1 MRSGPVVRA
10 VALALAGSLLGACGG
25 DDEAEDRGAST
36 TVATT
41 TATVAPTTTA
51 TSGATTTGA
60 GQGTATTTRAAA
72 TLNCQTVAFTPN
84 SEDAASSVTAT
95 GLSCAEAEAFVRVA
109 GARTSPG
116 GPAQLRVEGYR
127 CVLVRSVQEPLPQA
141 NYECTNGAKKV
152 TFVRT

>member
-1 MRSGPVVRA
+1 MLVLVA
-10 VALALAGSLLGACGG
+10 ALALAATLLGACGG
-25 DDEAEDRGAST
+25 DDDGEDRGAST

-41 TATVAPTTTA
+41 TATVAPTATA
-51 TSGATTTGA
+51 TSGASTTGA
-60 GQGTATTTRAAA
+60 GQGSATTRAAT

-116 GPAQLRVEGYR
+116 GPAHLQVEGYR
-127 CVLVRSVQEPLPQA
+127 CVLVRSIQEPLPQA
-141 NYECTNGAKKV
+141 FYECTDGARRI